1 MNSEQYTAGAFFKSS
16 FSILLNVTKFFL
28 PTFVWQS
35 GYYCNF
41 KPFIILYIIVIRDDL
56 KK

>member
-1 MNSEQYTAGAFFKSS
+1 MNSERWTAGAFFKSS